1 MFYFQA
7 LCPVKPTFKVL
18 LLREYRGISLSAPSL
33 PKSPRKS
40 AKEYTETVED
50 LVAPFDHYLDESI
63 LEEDFMIEGN
73 IEFTLNQWF
82 LNWGN
87 LPSEGKLPFLGG

>member
-1 MFYFQA
+1 MNCHINCPRGLWMSLIIDFFYFQA

-18 LLREYRGISLSAPSL
+18 LLKEYRGISLSAPSL

-73 IEFTLNQWF
+73 IRNIIF
-82 LNWGN
+82 
-87 LPSEGKLPFLGG
+87 

>member
-1 MFYFQA
+1 MSYT
-7 LCPVKPTFKVL
+7 PTYRDGL
-18 LLREYRGISLSAPSL
+18 LLKEYRGISLSAPSL

-73 IEFTLNQWF
+73 IEFKDCCKKRGQAKNELSQ
-82 LNWGN
+82 
-87 LPSEGKLPFLGG
+87 